1 LDAAPQTTLDIK
13 VLPRSSRNEIVGKQD
28 DVYRIKLTSP
38 AIEGKANKALKTL
51 LAKRLGLPKAKIQI
65 ISGERSRAKTIR
77 IQGLRPDQ
85 VEVLLIHPS

>member
-1 LDAAPQTTLDIK
+1 LEIAPQTNLDIR

-38 AIEGKANKALKTL
+38 AIEGKANKALITL

-65 ISGERSRAKTIR
+65 VSGERSRTKRIR
-77 IQGLRPDQ
+77 IQGLPPNE
-85 VEVLLIHPS
+85 VEALFIQPS